1 MYKNNIIYYR
11 YYRIYYRIILF
22 TIDSTESAKREIAIF
37 FKDFDLKKWHDNEEI
52 FYNLGKLHFDPIS
65 FVHTIDRSYL
75 EKQNEYIRE

>member
-1 MYKNNIIYYR
+1 MYKKS
-11 YYRIYYRIILF
+11 ILF

-37 FKDFDLKKWHDNEEI
+37 FKDFDLKKWYDNEEI

-65 FVHTIDRSYL
+65 FVHSIDRSYL

>member
-1 MYKNNIIYYR
+1 MYKKN
-11 YYRIYYRIILF
+11 ILF

-37 FKDFDLKKWHDNEEI
+37 FKDFDLKKWYDNEEI

-65 FVHTIDRSYL
+65 FVHSIDRSYL

>member
-1 MYKNNIIYYR
+1 LYKKN
-11 YYRIYYRIILF
+11 ILF

-37 FKDFDLKKWHDNEEI
+37 FKDFDLKKWYDNEEI

-65 FVHTIDRSYL
+65 FVHSIDRSYL